1 MHKLNEDCYYF
12 LTASC
17 AKGAGCLYRHNPL
30 ALKSNVICPAWTR
43 GQCLDSACPL
53 RHSNAAQR
61 PMISNGIMCFY
72 ENMPTGCLKVDCTFI
87 HTRPRVHLT
96 NPSLVRSSS
105 MNLIKKE
112 VSKSPSTS
120 TPPVSIPVVPMPSTL
135 VEPASN
141 NTTTTTTIEADPIS
155 PKRKTEIAVR
165 RVALNTDNETTI
177 EKPTTPV
184 ENSLKVTT
192 RSVIT
197 SVSEEKSEETNS
209 NTNSN
214 RLVVNRNVVR
224 PEPFN
229 TPTRTIV
236 QATTSNRV
244 VVRSETNLSSSSS
257 SVLKVKRNSD
267 DVDKLVEQENQTKKL
282 KSDSPTIT
290 NNATPTSSSNN
301 RLLLLATKQ
310 ITTTTKTEDPKAVRL
325 NRNRLPT
332 KKSSNGNVSVT
343 LSISTKEQKKSTG
356 TFIGLRCI
364 YLFDPDFN
372 LSIYVFILS
381 SLYNPT
387 FQLPVYPF
395 NYVQWKMQELHC
407 YFLSHCSA
415 LYHVFFP
422 SS

>member
-1 MHKLNEDCYYF
+1 M
-12 LTASC
+12 
-17 AKGAGCLYRHNPL
+17 
-30 ALKSNVICPAWTR
+30 V
-43 GQCLDSACPL
+43 
-53 RHSNAAQR
+53 
-61 PMISNGIMCFY
+61 SNGIMCFY

-96 NPSLVRSSS
+96 NPSLVRCTWIVKILLHNLNSSMFLLNLASS

-112 VSKSPSTS
+112 VSKSPSSS

-155 PKRKTEIAVR
+155 PKRKTEITVR

-197 SVSEEKSEETNS
+197 SVSEEKPEETNS

-282 KSDSPTIT
+282 KSDSPTSKII
-290 NNATPTSSSNN
+290 
-301 RLLLLATKQ
+301 KWQ
-310 ITTTTKTEDPKAVRL
+310 
-325 NRNRLPT
+325 
-332 KKSSNGNVSVT
+332 SNG
-343 LSISTKEQKKSTG
+343 
-356 TFIGLRCI
+356 
-364 YLFDPDFN
+364 
-372 LSIYVFILS
+372 
-381 SLYNPT
+381 
-387 FQLPVYPF
+387 
-395 NYVQWKMQELHC
+395 QEND
-407 YFLSHCSA
+407 
-415 LYHVFFP
+415 
-422 SS
+422 